1 VVPEPASVE
10 PNARTIALLHRF
22 AVNKL
27 SNKPGD
33 APMVQP
39 PRSSSGHFD
48 SRGGIGAD
56 QQQQPQQHQGQVLPK
71 SKVLFPPATA
81 TVDGRIAPS
90 SARSSMGSN
99 GGGAAANG
107 ATSTGKTPRL
117 PAPGRPTAMTQ
128 DQPRMVGGNG
138 GGSGASQQGQGGDLV
153 ARPGDDS
160 AAEPLDGVHFA
171 QYRGRPDGPLV
182 VYRSAAERTAN
193 PERLNLDR
201 RHLRACPLL
210 KYEERVRLLNYQ
222 NNAITSIANLRGLP
236 NLIFLDLYNNQ
247 LEVVGAELAQV
258 PTLRVLML
266 GKNRIQHIGNCLETL
281 VKLDVLDLHSNLITK
296 VSAVD
301 VGREAEDDQRK

>member
-1 VVPEPASVE
+1 MPEPASVE

-27 SNKPGD
+27 ASNPGE
-33 APMVQP
+33 AAAAHP
-39 PRSSSGHFD
+39 PASSGHFD
-48 SRGGIGAD
+48 SRGSIGAE
-56 QQQQPQQHQGQVLPK
+56 QLQQHRQGQGLPK
-71 SKVLFPPATA
+71 SKGLFPPATA
-81 TVDGRIAPS
+81 AGDGRIAPS
-90 SARSSMGSN
+90 SARSNLSSN
-99 GGGAAANG
+99 GSGAAASG
-107 ATSTGKTPRL
+107 AAGTGKTPRL
-117 PAPGRPTAMTQ
+117 PAPGRPTALAHE
-128 DQPRMVGGNG
+128 PRMGVGSSGS
-138 GGSGASQQGQGGDLV
+138 SGASLQGQSQGDLV
-153 ARPGDDS
+153 ARPGEDS
-160 AAEPLDGVHFA
+160 AVEPSDGVHFA

-222 NNAITSIANLRGLP
+222 NNSITSIANLRGLP

-296 VSAVD
+296 VRVVVLKPEETDTS
-301 VGREAEDDQRK
+301 